1 MSIVKLDRLQSS
13 AGVNYNI
20 FLQVVQYQYTPVFE
34 KTDNAGEWDMPG
46 VLGDGSM
53 VIVPFLASSR
63 IMVRYIMH
71 GGQEDTWRGNHY
83 RLYYKIAGSNWIQ
96 VIGGGA
102 GSLSFISGANGGSS
116 PCYCNFLMPSFNTTA
131 PINFKLTHDGSDG
144 SSGYLHLNQN
154 NNTNTG
160 AANNTVQ
167 VASTFTLIE
176 VAQ

>member
-1 MSIVKLDRLQSS
+1 MSIVRVNTIQNSS
-13 AGVNYNI
+13 GVAHNL
-20 FLQVVQYQYTPVFE
+20 FMQVMQYQYTSVYE
-34 KTDNAGEWDMPG
+34 KTDNSGEWDMPG

-53 VIVPFLASSR
+53 VIIPYAASSR

-83 RLYYKIAGSNWIQ
+83 RLYYKIAGGNWTQ
-96 VIGGGA
+96 VSGGGA
-102 GSLSFISGANGGSS
+102 GSLSYISGNNGGSS
-116 PCYCNFLMPSFNTTA
+116 PCYCNFLMSSLGTIS

-154 NNTNTG
+154 NNTNNT
-160 AANNTVQ
+160 AANNTVL

>member
-1 MSIVKLDRLQSS
+1 MSTVKLDRLQSS
-13 AGVNYNI
+13 AGTTHNA
-20 FLQVVQYQYTPVFE
+20 FLQVVQYQYTSVYEQLGPSSE
-34 KTDNAGEWDMPG
+34 YDMPG
-46 VLGDGSM
+46 LLGDGSM
-53 VIVPFLASSR
+53 VIVPFLSNSR

-71 GGQEDTWRGNHY
+71 GGQEDTWRGNLY

-102 GSLSFISGANGGSS
+102 SSLAFISGNNGGSS
-116 PCYCNFLMPSFNTTA
+116 PCYCNFLMPSLNTTS
-131 PINFKLTHDGSDG
+131 PINFKLTHDGHDG

-154 NNTNTG
+154 NNTNSQ